1 MKQYLALSLTNNHK
15 RNIKMFWCMYIFIKL
30 VIKHFYRWWNVE
42 ANEILASTQLYNLG
56 VVSSDVVF
64 TVANKMGKIQIVLYN
79 FKILLEFSM
88 HMVFL
93 RQKKNLSNK
102 FWIFTDVRLNVCS
115 CNLNIN
121 KAVEDIPILK
131 KKYLAFSYSILRN
144 SLYMAKD
151 IISEII
157 YGRFV
162 SNLLIT
168 HPSLLHEMV
177 IESEFLTQRNQNFK
191 WAFLIN
197 IFRRLWVM

>member
-15 RNIKMFWCMYIFIKL
+15 RNIKMFLMHVFFIKL

-42 ANEILASTQLYNLG
+42 ANEILASTKLYNLG

-64 TVANKMGKIQIVLYN
+64 TVANKKGKIQIVLYN

-102 FWIFTDVRLNVCS
+102 CWKFTDVRLNVCS

-131 KKYLAFSYSILRN
+131 INYLDFF
-144 SLYMAKD
+144 LYLGIVYIWQK
-151 IISEII
+151 I
-157 YGRFV
+157 
-162 SNLLIT
+162 
-168 HPSLLHEMV
+168 
-177 IESEFLTQRNQNFK
+177 
-191 WAFLIN
+191 
-197 IFRRLWVM
+197 

>member
-1 MKQYLALSLTNNHK
+1 
-15 RNIKMFWCMYIFIKL
+15 MYIFIKL

-42 ANEILASTQLYNLG
+42 ANEILASTKLYNLG

-64 TVANKMGKIQIVLYN
+64 TVANKKGKIQIVLYN

-115 CNLNIN
+115 CNLNIKKSCRRYSN
-121 KAVEDIPILK
+121 LK
-131 KKYLAFSYSILRN
+131 DKIFRFFPILRN

-157 YGRFV
+157 NGRFV
-162 SNLLIT
+162 GNL
-168 HPSLLHEMV
+168 
-177 IESEFLTQRNQNFK
+177 
-191 WAFLIN
+191 
-197 IFRRLWVM
+197 

>member
-1 MKQYLALSLTNNHK
+1 
-15 RNIKMFWCMYIFIKL
+15 MYIFIKL

-64 TVANKMGKIQIVLYN
+64 TVANKKGKIQIVLYN
-79 FKILLEFSM
+79 FKILLEFGM

-162 SNLLIT
+162 GNLLIT

-177 IESEFLTQRNQNFK
+177 IECEFLTQRNQNFK
-191 WAFLIN
+191 WAFLSN
-197 IFRRLWVM
+197 NFSAFVSYVAHGPFYP

>member
-1 MKQYLALSLTNNHK
+1 
-15 RNIKMFWCMYIFIKL
+15 MYIFIKL

-42 ANEILASTQLYNLG
+42 ANEILASTKLYNLG

-64 TVANKMGKIQIVLYN
+64 TVANKKGKIQIVLYN

-88 HMVFL
+88 NMVFL

-115 CNLNIN
+115 CNLNIKKSCRRYSN
-121 KAVEDIPILK
+121 LK
-131 KKYLAFSYSILRN
+131 DKIFRFFPILRN

-162 SNLLIT
+162 GNL
-168 HPSLLHEMV
+168 
-177 IESEFLTQRNQNFK
+177 
-191 WAFLIN
+191 
-197 IFRRLWVM
+197 

>member
-1 MKQYLALSLTNNHK
+1 
-15 RNIKMFWCMYIFIKL
+15 MYIFIKL

-42 ANEILASTQLYNLG
+42 TNEILASTKLYNLG

-64 TVANKMGKIQIVLYN
+64 TVANKKGKIQIVLYN

-162 SNLLIT
+162 GWSVD
-168 HPSLLHEMV
+168 HPSFITPWNGNWVWVFDSTEPKFQV
-177 IESEFLTQRNQNFK
+177 SFSEQ
-191 WAFLIN
+191 
-197 IFRRLWVM
+197 

>member
-1 MKQYLALSLTNNHK
+1 
-15 RNIKMFWCMYIFIKL
+15 MYIFIKL
-30 VIKHFYRWWNVE
+30 VIKHFYRWRNVE
-42 ANEILASTQLYNLG
+42 ANEILASTKLYNLG

-64 TVANKMGKIQIVLYN
+64 TVANKKGKIQIVLYD

-131 KKYLAFSYSILRN
+131 IKYLDFF
-144 SLYMAKD
+144 LYLGIVYIWQK
-151 IISEII
+151 I
-157 YGRFV
+157 
-162 SNLLIT
+162 
-168 HPSLLHEMV
+168 
-177 IESEFLTQRNQNFK
+177 
-191 WAFLIN
+191 
-197 IFRRLWVM
+197 